1 MCKSGGADRY
11 LDLVDSAG
19 SILDRGSR
27 IGRLGFN
34 QRGEA
39 AAQSAGGA
47 CPRRGFAGVEKSG
60 APGAYS
66 DRGLAVEHP
75 LGMRNPP
82 VRSGQ
87 WIGPRGVVLAGDGEV
102 GRRNI
107 AGGWRISHGSGLISL
122 FSDATE
128 IGDHCGAHQ
137 GSRTSKD
144 DVQGCRR

>member
-1 MCKSGGADRY
+1 MNIKNRAWIEILSSKPGLRVDSVKARELLCKSGSADHFSLSLTRVGNKSGP
-11 LDLVDSAG
+11 LDLHRAV
-19 SILDRGSR
+19 
-27 IGRLGFN
+27 
-34 QRGEA
+34 QGEGGTGA

-87 WIGPRGVVLAGDGEV
+87 WIGPRGVVLAGDGGVE
-102 GRRNI
+102 RRNI
-107 AGGWRISHGSGLISL
+107 AGVRHAGN
-122 FSDATE
+122 
-128 IGDHCGAHQ
+128 
-137 GSRTSKD
+137 
-144 DVQGCRR
+144 

>member
-1 MCKSGGADRY
+1 MERGLISRKNRGFCARVEALTGIWIWLTR
-11 LDLVDSAG
+11 AG
-19 SILDRGSR
+19 SVLDRGSR

-87 WIGPRGVVLAGDGEV
+87 WIGARGVVLDGDGGVE
-102 GRRNI
+102 RRNI
-107 AGGWRISHGSGLISL
+107 TGVRCAGN
-122 FSDATE
+122 
-128 IGDHCGAHQ
+128 
-137 GSRTSKD
+137 
-144 DVQGCRR
+144 